1 MDVNR
6 VGANAAVEATEEILD
21 CSSTRLRKGE
31 CIGQEVIRH
40 FNVIIKFRL
49 GLLTVIVNQ
58 SFPQY
63 PESQSLSGQWHELL
77 PQEDNSVVPGVA
89 MKQVPT
95 ELELFASR
103 FYSQPA
109 SARWLG

>member
-1 MDVNR
+1 MDLDR

-31 CIGQEVIRH
+31 SVGQEVIRH

-49 GLLTVIVNQ
+49 GLLTIIVNQ
-58 SFPQY
+58 SF

-77 PQEDNSVVPGVA
+77 PQEDNAVVPGLA
-89 MKQVPT
+89 MKQGSYRMRA
-95 ELELFASR
+95 LSR
-103 FYSQPA
+103 QILL
-109 SARWLG
+109 SA

>member
-1 MDVNR
+1 MDVDR

-31 CIGQEVIRH
+31 SIVQEVIRH

-49 GLLTVIVNQ
+49 GLPTVLVNQ
-58 SFPQY
+58 SFPQH

-77 PQEDNSVVPGVA
+77 PQQDNEVIPGLA

-95 ELELFASR
+95 
-103 FYSQPA
+103 
-109 SARWLG
+109 

>member
-1 MDVNR
+1 MLNISDYLKPNR
-6 VGANAAVEATEEILD
+6 VGANALEATEEAGRD

-31 CIGQEVIRH
+31 SSGQEVIRH

-49 GLLTVIVNQ
+49 GLPTVLVNQ
-58 SFPQY
+58 SFPQH

-77 PQEDNSVVPGVA
+77 PQQDNEVIPGLA

-95 ELELFASR
+95 
-103 FYSQPA
+103 
-109 SARWLG
+109 